1 MRENGKPLTK
11 LPSPGGSMLHSMPNG
26 ESVRVRTT
34 NDHLL
39 VVVADRP
46 TPDAKLNI
54 QGTDRLLMVMPEVER
69 TEGPVIAYL
78 VPGRVAE
85 EAVRSSHR
93 AWLSSNPNTKGN
105 NTTWNIWF
113 DRSSSGMAGREEKQ
127 GYAERWAEY
136 RVEGEVSTEDITGAP
151 AARDREPGNI
161 QAEVEAARQ
170 RIARAASVPP
180 EAVKISIDFAP

>member
-1 MRENGKPLTK
+1 MDRKDFIVAKTDKINNEVLREAGLALMRRNGKPLTK
-11 LPSPGGSMLHSMPNG
+11 LPSPGGLMLCSMPNG

-54 QGTDRLLMVMPEVER
+54 QGTDWLLIVMPEVER

-113 DRSSSGMAGREEKQ
+113 DRSSSKNGGQGRES
-127 GYAERWAEY
+127 
-136 RVEGEVSTEDITGAP
+136 RVRREVGRVS
-151 AARDREPGNI
+151 
-161 QAEVEAARQ
+161 
-170 RIARAASVPP
+170 S
-180 EAVKISIDFAP
+180 